1 MPGAQNDAHDEC
13 SASCEDKVP
22 ESTNGGV
29 HIAAVAVEEH
39 REAVE
44 NAGEEAEEV
53 TKRLLR
59 VLCAGT

>member
-1 MPGAQNDAHDEC
+1 MPRTQNDAHDEC
-13 SASCEDKVP
+13 SAGCEDKVP